1 MEELIKQTDSVY
13 MTETLFDGQAEQ
25 GVELDHVLPDYY
37 PEIFKIIK
45 CITTP
50 RIVSCSVNGDKLNYD
65 ISVSVRVLY
74 CAEESDMSEE
84 FVKNHEENAVY
95 SHIINVPIGH
105 RFPGVDTEEIMTPEK
120 LFMIQ
125 AHVIHE
131 LAAENESC
139 IFVGR
144 CADVVL
150 KDHENCYSF
159 FIHSPVEER
168 IKRIVETEHVTERQ
182 AKKMIKQTDWE
193 RSSYHNY
200 YTKQK
205 WGDPGNYDLMINSAI
220 SFNERFSFSY
230 VPLLSPLRITVILSL
245 ILFTSFS
252 LCDMNIIVC
261 PNFFSC
267 FSSSNKVSVS

>member
-1 MEELIKQTDSVY
+1 MLQYEEKY
-13 MTETLFDGQAEQ
+13 
-25 GVELDHVLPDYY
+25 DHMHFQRIRQWRKRGRTAVIQEAWNSFYDK
-37 PEIFKIIK
+37 EI
-45 CITTP
+45 
-50 RIVSCSVNGDKLNYD
+50 LA
-65 ISVSVRVLY
+65 RV
-74 CAEESDMSEE
+74 AEESDMSEE

-159 FIHSPVEER
+159 FIHSPLEVR
-168 IKRIVETEHVTERQ
+168 IKRIVETEHDDRTTSEEDDQ
-182 AKKMIKQTDWE
+182 ANRLGEI
-193 RSSYHNY
+193 
-200 YTKQK
+200 
-205 WGDPGNYDLMINSAI
+205 
-220 SFNERFSFSY
+220 F
-230 VPLLSPLRITVILSL
+230 LS
-245 ILFTSFS
+245 
-252 LCDMNIIVC
+252 
-261 PNFFSC
+261 
-267 FSSSNKVSVS
+267 

>member
-1 MEELIKQTDSVY
+1 MVNTITKGIHKVIQEKGCCNMKKNTIICISREFGSGGREV
-13 MTETLFDGQAEQ
+13 GQQ
-25 GVELDHVLPDYY
+25 LSKKLGIPFYDK
-37 PEIFKIIK
+37 EI
-45 CITTP
+45 
-50 RIVSCSVNGDKLNYD
+50 LA
-65 ISVSVRVLY
+65 RV
-74 CAEESDMSEE
+74 AEESDMSEE

-144 CADVVL
+144 CA
-150 KDHENCYSF
+150 
-159 FIHSPVEER
+159 EER

-205 WGDPGNYDLMINSAI
+205 WGDPGNYDLMINSARTGI
-220 SFNERFSFSY
+220 QKAVEIIMDY
-230 VPLLSPLRITVILSL
+230 V
-245 ILFTSFS
+245 
-252 LCDMNIIVC
+252 
-261 PNFFSC
+261 
-267 FSSSNKVSVS
+267 K

>member
-1 MEELIKQTDSVY
+1 MVNTITKGIHKVIQEKGCCDMKKNTIICISREFGSGGREVGQQLSKKLGIPFYDEE
-13 MTETLFDGQAEQ
+13 
-25 GVELDHVLPDYY
+25 
-37 PEIFKIIK
+37 
-45 CITTP
+45 
-50 RIVSCSVNGDKLNYD
+50 
-65 ISVSVRVLY
+65 
-74 CAEESDMSEE
+74 
-84 FVKNHEENAVY
+84 
-95 SHIINVPIGH
+95 
-105 RFPGVDTEEIMTPEK
+105 
-120 LFMIQ
+120 IQ

-205 WGDPGNYDLMINSAI
+205 WGDPGNYDLMINSARTGI
-220 SFNERFSFSY
+220 QKAVEIIMDY
-230 VPLLSPLRITVILSL
+230 V
-245 ILFTSFS
+245 
-252 LCDMNIIVC
+252 
-261 PNFFSC
+261 
-267 FSSSNKVSVS
+267 K

>member
-1 MEELIKQTDSVY
+1 MVNTITKGIHKVIQEKGCCNMKKNTIICISREFGSGGREV
-13 MTETLFDGQAEQ
+13 GQQ
-25 GVELDHVLPDYY
+25 LYKKLGIPFYDK
-37 PEIFKIIK
+37 EI
-45 CITTP
+45 
-50 RIVSCSVNGDKLNYD
+50 LA
-65 ISVSVRVLY
+65 RV
-74 CAEESDMSEE
+74 AEESDMSEE

-159 FIHSPVEER
+159 FIHSPLEER

-205 WGDPGNYDLMINSAI
+205 WGDPGNYDLMINSARTGI
-220 SFNERFSFSY
+220 QKAVEIIMDY
-230 VPLLSPLRITVILSL
+230 V
-245 ILFTSFS
+245 
-252 LCDMNIIVC
+252 
-261 PNFFSC
+261 
-267 FSSSNKVSVS
+267 K

>member
-1 MEELIKQTDSVY
+1 MVNTITKGIHKVIQEKGCCNMKKNTIICISREFGSGGREV
-13 MTETLFDGQAEQ
+13 GQQ
-25 GVELDHVLPDYY
+25 LSKKLGIPFYDK
-37 PEIFKIIK
+37 EI
-45 CITTP
+45 
-50 RIVSCSVNGDKLNYD
+50 LA
-65 ISVSVRVLY
+65 RV
-74 CAEESDMSEE
+74 AEESDMSEE

-144 CADVVL
+144 CA
-150 KDHENCYSF
+150 ENCYSF
-159 FIHSPVEER
+159 FIHSPLEER

-205 WGDPGNYDLMINSAI
+205 WGDPGNYDLMINSARTGI
-220 SFNERFSFSY
+220 QKAVEIIMDY
-230 VPLLSPLRITVILSL
+230 V
-245 ILFTSFS
+245 
-252 LCDMNIIVC
+252 
-261 PNFFSC
+261 
-267 FSSSNKVSVS
+267 K

>member
-1 MEELIKQTDSVY
+1 MKKNTIICISREFGSGGREV
-13 MTETLFDGQAEQ
+13 GQQ
-25 GVELDHVLPDYY
+25 LSKKLGIPFYDK
-37 PEIFKIIK
+37 EI
-45 CITTP
+45 
-50 RIVSCSVNGDKLNYD
+50 LA
-65 ISVSVRVLY
+65 RV
-74 CAEESDMSEE
+74 AEE
-84 FVKNHEENAVY
+84 VY
-95 SHIINVPIGH
+95 SHIIKVPIGH

-159 FIHSPVEER
+159 FIHSPLEER

-205 WGDPGNYDLMINSAI
+205 WGDPGNYDLMINSARTGI
-220 SFNERFSFSY
+220 QKAVEIIMDY
-230 VPLLSPLRITVILSL
+230 V
-245 ILFTSFS
+245 
-252 LCDMNIIVC
+252 
-261 PNFFSC
+261 
-267 FSSSNKVSVS
+267 K

>member
-1 MEELIKQTDSVY
+1 MVNTITKGIHKVIQEKGCCNMKKNTIICISREFGSGGREV
-13 MTETLFDGQAEQ
+13 GQQ
-25 GVELDHVLPDYY
+25 LSKKLGIPFYDK
-37 PEIFKIIK
+37 EI
-45 CITTP
+45 
-50 RIVSCSVNGDKLNYD
+50 LA
-65 ISVSVRVLY
+65 RV
-74 CAEESDMSEE
+74 AQESDMSEE

-159 FIHSPVEER
+159 FIHSPLEER

-205 WGDPGNYDLMINSAI
+205 WGDPGNYDLMINSARTGI
-220 SFNERFSFSY
+220 QKAVEIIMDY
-230 VPLLSPLRITVILSL
+230 V
-245 ILFTSFS
+245 
-252 LCDMNIIVC
+252 
-261 PNFFSC
+261 
-267 FSSSNKVSVS
+267 K